1 MVPQSS
7 SSRISL
13 SKKNLYQGIH
23 DILGDGRAS
32 EQPGLTAIHT
42 IFLREH
48 NRLVEGLR
56 GVNPH
61 WDADLLFEH
70 ARRILAATFSQI
82 IYNEFLPRL
91 LSWNAVNL
99 YGLKLLPAGNLFFV
113 TVLCRQNVFYLRGQS
128 KYFDFDK
135 SKCCTILNTIVYRQK
150 RIRCDL
156 IRLAL

>member
-1 MVPQSS
+1 MKLKTDD
-7 SSRISL
+7 ITL
-13 SKKNLYQGIH
+13 TFYQ
-23 DILGDGRAS
+23 ILPGDGRAS

-61 WDADLLFEH
+61 WDADLLFENT
-70 ARRILAATFSQI
+70 RRIVAAQFTHI

-99 YGLKLLPAGNLFFV
+99 YGLKLLPSGIYFIQFTALNNNLIKDNREV
-113 TVLCRQNVFYLRGQS
+113 KYL
-128 KYFDFDK
+128 
-135 SKCCTILNTIVYRQK
+135 
-150 RIRCDL
+150 L
-156 IRLAL
+156 INM

>member
-1 MVPQSS
+1 MFNSFIP
-7 SSRISL
+7 
-13 SKKNLYQGIH
+13 
-23 DILGDGRAS
+23 GDGRAS

-61 WDADLLFEH
+61 WDAELLFEH
-70 ARRILAATFSQI
+70 ARRIVTAEFTHI

-99 YGLKLLPAGNLFFV
+99 YGLKLLPAGNLL
-113 TVLCRQNVFYLRGQS
+113 TTLTLT
-128 KYFDFDK
+128 KY
-135 SKCCTILNTIVYRQK
+135 INN
-150 RIRCDL
+150 
-156 IRLAL
+156 RLV

>member
-1 MVPQSS
+1 MSENRFQSDNVFL
-7 SSRISL
+7 ISTT
-13 SKKNLYQGIH
+13 KFIQYNFFVEIPKNQTQNLYQGIH

-70 ARRILAATFSQI
+70 ARRILAASFSQI

-113 TVLCRQNVFYLRGQS
+113 IKVLFRQNVSLFERAMQV
-128 KYFDFDK
+128 F
-135 SKCCTILNTIVYRQK
+135 
-150 RIRCDL
+150 
-156 IRLAL
+156 